1 MSETV
6 LAIAA
11 GHEITSGEV
20 DAFIQR
26 LPQQQQAYASNPQ
39 FRAQALQQLI
49 DMYLFEQKAID
60 EKLEETEAFQQ
71 LLASV
76 KADLLSRMA
85 MTNVIQSVTIHDD
98 EVRAFYEANKTQFMQ
113 AASVSAKHIL
123 TDTEEACQQ
132 AAKEIE
138 TGEKTFEEAAKAYST
153 CPSNARGGD
162 LGEFGRGQMV
172 KEFEDAVF
180 DGALHTVLGPVKTQ
194 FGYHLIYVYDK
205 KEEKTKTY
213 EEVADQVH
221 TMALQHKQQSVFH
234 DVASSL
240 AEKYGVE
247 KK

>member
-113 AASVSAKHIL
+113 QPL
-123 TDTEEACQQ
+123 
-132 AAKEIE
+132 
-138 TGEKTFEEAAKAYST
+138 F
-153 CPSNARGGD
+153 
-162 LGEFGRGQMV
+162 
-172 KEFEDAVF
+172 
-180 DGALHTVLGPVKTQ
+180 
-194 FGYHLIYVYDK
+194 
-205 KEEKTKTY
+205 
-213 EEVADQVH
+213 
-221 TMALQHKQQSVFH
+221 LQSI
-234 DVASSL
+234 S
-240 AEKYGVE
+240 
-247 KK
+247 